1 MQGRAGGQEPP
12 LRVPPAELAASA
24 RVEADPDP
32 EADQYPEERAVTG
45 SSSQSG
51 LKTTSFTKEKKLFFF
66 FFPEDTK
73 IESSVLI

>member
-12 LRVPPAELAASA
+12 LRVPPAASA

-51 LKTTSFTKEKKLFFF
+51 LKTTSFRKEKGFF